1 MKWASSL
8 FAVAPGITSGTAK
21 EVVIA
26 NTIHWGT
33 TLGRKDGEVM
43 SAKNIFKL
51 PPRDVWVGDAT
62 NSRAS
67 SYLWFGDYRI
77 YLADLSVEHFV
88 GTKTEKLGRIAET
101 LEETKQFIENQSLLE
116 G

>member
-1 MKWASSL
+1 MSVNPFKQL
-8 FAVAPGITSGTAK
+8 PLPG
-21 EVVIA
+21 
-26 NTIHWGT
+26 
-33 TLGRKDGEVM
+33 M
-43 SAKNIFKL
+43 
-51 PPRDVWVGDAT
+51 WVGDAT
-62 NSRAS
+62 NSRT

-88 GTKTEKLGRIAET
+88 GTKTEKLGKIADT